1 MDSKDI
7 TVLLVENDDR
17 DAQFIRRA
25 FTDLGLGESLHRVS
39 SPDEAIADLSSE
51 APAGSAAAKPL
62 PSLILIN
69 LALSRKSDFKLLR
82 WIRKQRSTV
91 RRVPVIILAASRQPP
106 GFEVAYDL
114 GAVSYLVKPLD
125 RDALRSMMKAVLEF
139 WKLDGRR

>member
-7 TVLLVENDDR
+7 TVLLVENDDQ
-17 DAQFIRRA
+17 DARLIQRA
-25 FTDLGLGESLHRVS
+25 FTDLNFGGSLRRVS
-39 SPDEAIADLSSE
+39 SADEAITDLSGGAAAG
-51 APAGSAAAKPL
+51 APAERPL

-69 LALSRKSDFKLLR
+69 LALSRKSDFKILR
-82 WIRKQRSTV
+82 WIRKQRSAV

>member
-17 DAQFIRRA
+17 DAQRIRGA
-25 FTDLGLGESLHRVS
+25 FTDLGFGESLRRVS
-39 SPDEAIADLSSE
+39 SPDEAIADLSGGATAG
-51 APAGSAAAKPL
+51 APAERPL

-69 LALSRKSDFKLLR
+69 LALSREFDFKILR
-82 WIRKQRSTV
+82 WIKQQRSAI
-91 RRVPVIILAASRQPP
+91 RLVPVIILAASRQPP

-125 RDALRSMMKAVLEF
+125 RDALRSMMKAVVEF

>member
-1 MDSKDI
+1 MDSADI

-17 DAQFIRRA
+17 DAQLIGEA
-25 FTDLGLGESLHRVS
+25 FTDLDFGGSLRRVS
-39 SPDEAIADLSSE
+39 SPDEAIADLSGG
-51 APAGSAAAKPL
+51 ADLPL

-82 WIRKQRSTV
+82 WIKKQQSAV
-91 RRVPVIILAASRQPP
+91 RRVPIIILAASRQPP

-114 GAVSYLVKPLD
+114 GAVSYLVMPVD

-139 WKLDGRR
+139 WRLDGRR

>member
-1 MDSKDI
+1 MDSKDL

-17 DAQFIRRA
+17 DAQLIRGA
-25 FTDLGLGESLHRVS
+25 FTDLEFGESLRRVCS
-39 SPDEAIADLSSE
+39 LDEAIADLSGGAS
-51 APAGSAAAKPL
+51 L

-69 LALSRKSDFKLLR
+69 LALSRNSDFKLLR
-82 WIRKQRSTV
+82 WIRKQRSAI

-106 GFEVAYDL
+106 GFEEAYDL

-139 WKLDGRR
+139 WRLDGRR